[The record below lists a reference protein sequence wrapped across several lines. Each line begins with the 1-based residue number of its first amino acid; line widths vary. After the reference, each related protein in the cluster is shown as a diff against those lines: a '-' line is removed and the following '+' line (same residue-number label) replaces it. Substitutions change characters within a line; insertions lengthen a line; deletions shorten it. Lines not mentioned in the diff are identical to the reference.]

1 MIVTLEKGKKKN
13 LFHCFPCE
21 SGGNVITFVK
31 KYETEVNH
39 NPISTS
45 DAIIKI
51 AEICNLDV
59 DVSKLKSHRE
69 DYQYTVTSRKYTK
82 EEQALIEVNSTL
94 SNIFEYTLNS
104 TEEGTKALNYLYERG
119 LTKDMIKEMK
129 LGYAPKGYIKMLSQK
144 NIEKIK
150 AHQLVSLGMINPLS
164 EENYETFVDRI
175 MFPIS
180 DEKGNIVTFAGR
192 TLTDDTP
199 KYLHTKETS
208 IFHKKELLY
217 NYSDAKNYSYNNE
230 LYLVEGYMDV
240 IGAKKLGID
249 NVSALMGTAIT
260 DEHFKLLKK
269 NHCTLILALDNDYKN
284 EKTNI
289 GREAML
295 RRIPD
300 LLKEGFN
307 VEVLDISKIGN
318 YKDFGDLSE
327 NNISREDIRK
337 AKVSAF
343 EFYMDY
349 HYFKNK
355 ELKVSTIH
363 DVFEEAKKD
372 EFITSTLDESL
383 YKEYILNKTSFS
395 KEELE
400 EILYPKNITNKTN
413 PVSNFQSIV
422 MDEFIKNN
430 LKEFLQKRK
439 DKVLSGYYEL
449 NQDSLNNESIKTF
462 HLDPSK
468 YLSKNAMKLNIA
480 LLLYDV
486 LNKDSKYAEYETLH
500 RFKYEDLFNKTY
512 IKNSN
517 GSARVELT
525 FEQKQQIIKQYEEGL
540 SDKDKL
546 ALEEVEEIYI
556 INDVSDLDGIL
567 SYDNEIMRIFKGNI
581 QDRMFLNQNNM
592 DFFKYGS
599 LFLNINKEFISN
611 EFKGRTGNYKTILFY
626 NNLDGK
632 MKLKKTQLTKE
643 EAKTIEITKNESIS
657 KEKEESK
664 DYVFSINQMLLC
676 PDMETPTHYFVRI
689 PNTGAKD
696 HIYIPKNECN
706 WSGEIIFTKL
716 KSGMKYKIYNRSG
729 NFKYEKSTE
738 DLKNYWEDKTNKGNK
753 KVFET
758 KTQELNQSESKEIK
772 EANETENVL
781 PFIPQKEPV
790 CKVAK
795 SRILDETENGYYFKT
810 NDRNILLYATKKIC
824 DWNQDQSY
832 LILHPKKNFL
842 TGTGISKYI
851 YDGNIKTFEKRLAF
865 NELGDYLKVFYPASY
880 KKINKEKIEIAK
892 DKCEF
897 ASNFLK
903 IPAKIN
909 NVLGYI
915 SINRIKCIDTGK
927 TITLELSKNEQLSFY
942 TKEGNYIGNYGVN
955 EIKEGIASLKSKI
968 IPFNRNDSID
978 FNKLMNSYRE
988 VTYNSGLDK
997 LEFIPTTIE
1006 PTYECFETVVQV
1018 KLNDNYLYK
1027 PEGRNV
1033 APYKNELFQDGMFKK
1048 PEDVVAFLNTYFSGK
1063 ELVES
1068 EDLNMEKE
1076 VA

>member
-45 DAIIKI
+45 DALIKI

-59 DVSKLKSHRE
+59 DISKLKNHKE
-69 DYQYTVTSRKYTK
+69 DYQYTTTTRKYTN
-82 EEQALIEVNSTL
+82 EEQSLIEVNSNL
-94 SNIFEYTLNS
+94 SNIFQYILNS
-104 TEEGTKALNYLYERG
+104 TEEGKKALNYLYERG
-119 LTKDMIKEMK
+119 LTKEMIKEMR
-129 LGYAPKGYIKMLSQK
+129 LGYVPKGIVEKLSQNDTDK
-144 NIEKIK
+144 FK
-150 AHQLVSLGMINPLS
+150 AHQLVTLGMINPLLD
-164 EENYETFVDRI
+164 ENHETFVDRI
-175 MFPIS
+175 MFPIT

-199 KYLHTKETS
+199 KYLHTKETP

-260 DEHFKLLKK
+260 DEHLKLLKR
-269 NHCTLILALDNDYKN
+269 NHCTLVLALDNDYKN

-318 YKDFGDLSE
+318 FKDFGDLSE
-327 NNISREDIRK
+327 NNISREDIEN
-337 AKVSAF
+337 AKISAF
-343 EFYMDY
+343 EFYMNY

-372 EFITSTLDESL
+372 EFITDTLGESL
-383 YKEYILNKTSFS
+383 YKEYILNNTSFT

-400 EILYPKNITNKTN
+400 DILYPIDINHRNN
-413 PVSNFQSIV
+413 PVNNFQSIV
-422 MDEFIKNN
+422 MDDYIKNT
-430 LKEFLQKRK
+430 LGEFLNKRN
-439 DKVLSGYYEL
+439 DKVLMGYYEL
-449 NQDSLNNESIKTF
+449 NRDYLNKEAVKTF
-462 HLDPSK
+462 HLEPSK
-468 YLSKNAMKLNIA
+468 YLSKNVMKLNIA

-486 LNKDSKYAEYETLH
+486 LDRDSKYAEYETLH
-500 RFKYEDLFNKTY
+500 RFKYEDLFDKTY
-512 IKNSN
+512 IKNVN

-525 FEQKQQIIKQYEEGL
+525 FEQKEQIIKQYEEGL

-556 INDVSDLDGIL
+556 INDISDIDGIL
-567 SYDNEIMRIFKGNI
+567 YYNNDIMKVFKENI
-581 QDRMFLNQNNM
+581 QDRMFLNQDNM
-592 DFFKYGS
+592 DFFKFGNMFS
-599 LFLNINKEFISN
+599 DINKDFISD
-611 EFKGRTGNYKTILFY
+611 EFKGRTGNYKTILFF
-626 NNLDGK
+626 NNLDKK
-632 MKLKKTQLTKE
+632 MKIEKTQLTKDEVLNSEIVKSKNVSVGQE
-643 EAKTIEITKNESIS
+643 ET
-657 KEKEESK
+657 K
-664 DYVFSINQMLLC
+664 DYVFSINQILLC
-676 PDMETPTHYFVRI
+676 PDMETNTHYFVRI

-696 HIYIPKNECN
+696 YFYLPKNECN
-706 WSGEIIFTKL
+706 WSGEMIFTKL
-716 KSGMKYKIYNRSG
+716 KSGMKYKVYNRSG
-729 NFKYEKSTE
+729 NFKYEKSAE
-738 DLKNYWEDKTNKGNK
+738 DLKHYWEDKTNKK
-753 KVFET
+753 SKTVFET
-758 KTQELNQSESKEIK
+758 KTQD
-772 EANETENVL
+772 ETEVSEELPEETVENVF

-824 DWNQDQSY
+824 NWNQDQSY

-842 TGTGISKYI
+842 TGTGISKYN
-851 YDGNIKTFEKRLAF
+851 YDGNTKTFERRLAF
-865 NELGDYLKVFYPASY
+865 NEIGDYLKIFYPASY
-880 KKINKEKIEIAK
+880 KKINKERIEISK
-892 DKCEF
+892 EKCEF
-897 ASNFLK
+897 ASNFIK
-903 IPAKIN
+903 IPARIN
-909 NVLGYI
+909 NILGYI
-915 SINRIKCIDTGK
+915 SVNKIKCIDSGEQ
-927 TITLELSKNEQLSFY
+927 ITLELSKNEQLSFY
-942 TKEGNYIGNYGVN
+942 TKEGSYIGNYGIN
-955 EIKEGIASLKSKI
+955 EIKNGISSLENKVVS
-968 IPFNRNDSID
+968 FNKKGSVD
-978 FNKLMNSYRE
+978 FSKLMNSYRE
-988 VTYNSGLDK
+988 VTYNCGLDK
-997 LEFIPTTIE
+997 LEFIPKTIE
-1006 PTYECFETVVQV
+1006 PTYECFETVMQV
-1018 KLNDNYLYK
+1018 KLNDSYLYR
-1027 PEGRNV
+1027 PEGRNI
-1033 APYKNELFQDGMFKK
+1033 APYKNELFQDGIFKT
-1048 PEDVVAFLNTYFSGK
+1048 PEDVVAFLQTYFSGK
-1063 ELVES
+1063 ELVENK
-1068 EDLNMEKE
+1068 ELNLEKE